1 MPNYTFSCLCGNEQD
16 EIVPMAERDTFVLY
30 CEKCLSEGYICGPMK
45 RETVYAINTATNE
58 ASVWP
63 QKNDALVP
71 TDPVMEVAYRR
82 KGWLVSDGM
91 GGETVKVE
99 SEKHFQR
106 MLKQQGLKMSGDYEK
121 PNRSLAS
128 NRPKRRKHRDTPG
141 AKAAKEKARAALR
154 DKGINVYK

>member
-16 EIVPMAERDTFVLY
+16 EIVPMDDRDSVRIE
-30 CEKCLSEGYICGPMK
+30 CARCNRAMK
-45 RETVYAINTATNE
+45 REMVYAIRTTTNE

-71 TDPVMEVAYRR
+71 TDPVMEAAYRR

-128 NRPKRRKHRDTPG
+128 NRPKRRKVGSTPG
-141 AKAAKEKARAALR
+141 AKAAKERARAALR